1 MSMPPVVDERRRVI
15 LVEDEAMS
23 RSLLSDVLT
32 GAGFD
37 VEACANA
44 KEALQAFKGFDPDA
58 LVTDIDLG
66 QGPSGLDLVVAM
78 AKMAPYL
85 AVVILSNYSITPDYR
100 HATLGR
106 AAYLRKQDLSDSGIL
121 IGALEG
127 VLHDQPE
134 SEATATNPEQRLAAL
149 TGSQVQVLRMIAE
162 GLSNE
167 EIARRRA
174 TSVKS
179 VEHMVTR
186 IIVALGLKPDPAVNM
201 RVSAARVY
209 IEEAGL
215 PTAGTT
221 SD

>member
-1 MSMPPVVDERRRVI
+1 MSAAPIAEDRRRVI

-23 RSLLSDVLT
+23 RSLLCDVLT
-32 GAGFD
+32 GAGFE
-37 VEACANA
+37 VEPCASA
-44 KEALQAFKGFDPDA
+44 AEALKAFKGFDPEA

-100 HATLGR
+100 HDTLGR
-106 AAYLRKQDLSDSGIL
+106 AAYLRKQELTDSSILLS
-121 IGALEG
+121 ALEG
-127 VLHDQPE
+127 VLHDQSDVE
-134 SEATATNPEQRLAAL
+134 HLVAGRRLSGL
-149 TGSQVQVLRMIAE
+149 TPLQVQVLRMIAE

-179 VEHMVTR
+179 VEHLVTR
-186 IIVALGLKPDPAVNM
+186 IIMALGLKPDPAVNM
-201 RVSAARVY
+201 RVCAARVY

-215 PTAGTT
+215 PVPEAHI
-221 SD
+221 D